1 MAGCCSDEHKPEAV
15 SNDVCC
21 DPNEAIKCSSATA
34 STVNAVAGSRL
45 SSFRI
50 AQMDCP
56 TEQSLIQDKLSKLA
70 GVDKLDFNLIKRI
83 LGVWHNLP
91 STAPIEEAILSLGMQ
106 AEPLSAEG
114 QARIKIEQM
123 DCPTEEKLI
132 RDKLSSVPGISAL
145 EFNLLQRVLTFS
157 HTAEALP
164 AALAAIRDLG
174 FTPVVEDSAT
184 ANEEAQGTP
193 RKKAWWPL
201 ALSGVAA
208 VSAEVIHF
216 AELAP
221 DWAVAGVALLA
232 ILLCGLT
239 TYKGLDRAE
248 EPQPEHQCADEY
260 RGDRCGADWA
270 MARSGHGHVPLFCSR
285 TDRSEVIGSGS
296 PCHPRPDGSDA
307 GARHGAADRWHM
319 A

>member
-1 MAGCCSDEHKPEAV
+1 MAGCCGNEHNPEAI
-15 SNDVCC
+15 SKDVCC
-21 DPNEAIKCSSATA
+21 DPGDANKCSSVAAT
-34 STVNAVAGSRL
+34 TVNAVAGFRL

-50 AQMDCP
+50 QQMDCP
-56 TEQSLIQDKLSKLA
+56 TEQTLIQDKLSKLA
-70 GVDKLDFNLIKRI
+70 GVDKLDFNLINRI

-91 STAPIEEAILSLGMQ
+91 STSPIEAAISSLGIQ

-145 EFNLLQRVLTFS
+145 EFNLLQRVLMFS

-164 AALAAIRDLG
+164 AALAAIRELG
-174 FTPVVEDSAT
+174 FTPVVEGSAT
-184 ANEEAQGTP
+184 ANDEAQAAP

-208 VSAEVIHF
+208 VSAEVLHF

-221 DWAVAGVALLA
+221 
-232 ILLCGLT
+232 
-239 TYKGLDRAE
+239 
-248 EPQPEHQCADEY
+248 EPAWHCWPFCCA
-260 RGDRCGADWA
+260 A
-270 MARSGHGHVPLFCSR
+270 
-285 TDRSEVIGSGS
+285 
-296 PCHPRPDGSDA
+296 
-307 GARHGAADRWHM
+307 
-319 A
+319 

>member
-1 MAGCCSDEHKPEAV
+1 MAGCCGDEYKPEAV
-15 SNDVCC
+15 SKDVCC
-21 DPNEAIKCSSATA
+21 DSNEASKCSATA
-34 STVNAVAGSRL
+34 VNAVSGSRL

-56 TEQSLIQDKLSKLA
+56 TEQALIQDKLSKLA
-70 GVDKLDFNLIKRI
+70 GVDKLDFNLINRI
-83 LGVWHNLP
+83 LGVWHSLP
-91 STAPIEEAILSLGMQ
+91 STAPIEAAISSLGMQ

-114 QARIKIEQM
+114 QVRIKIEQM

-132 RDKLSSVPGISAL
+132 RDKLTSLPGISAL
-145 EFNLLQRVLTFS
+145 EFNLLQRVLTLS

-164 AALAAIRDLG
+164 AALAAIRELG
-174 FTPVVEDSAT
+174 FTPVVEGSAT
-184 ANEEAQGTP
+184 AREEAQGTP
-193 RKKAWWPL
+193 HKKAWWPL

-239 TYKGLDRAE
+239 TYKKGWIALKNRNLNINALMSIAVTGAVLIG
-248 EPQPEHQCADEY
+248 QWPEA
-260 RGDRCGADWA
+260 A
-270 MARSGHGHVPLFCSR
+270 MVLVLM
-285 TDRSEVIGSGS
+285 EN
-296 PCHPRPDGSDA
+296 
-307 GARHGAADRWHM
+307 
-319 A
+319 

>member
-15 SNDVCC
+15 SKDVCC

-34 STVNAVAGSRL
+34 SKVNAVAGSKL

-70 GVDKLDFNLIKRI
+70 GVDKLDFNLINRI

-91 STAPIEEAILSLGMQ
+91 STAPIEAAISSLGMQ

-132 RDKLSSVPGISAL
+132 RDKLSSLPGISEL
-145 EFNLLQRVLTFS
+145 EFNLLQRVLTIR
-157 HTAEALP
+157 HTADALP
-164 AALAAIRDLG
+164 TALAAIRDLG
-174 FTPVVEDSAT
+174 FTPVVEGAAT
-184 ANEEAQGTP
+184 SDEDAQGTP

-201 ALSGVAA
+201 ALSGLAA

-221 DWAVAGVALLA
+221 EWVVAGVALLS

-239 TYKGLDRAE
+239 TYKKGWIALKNRNLNINALMSIAVTGAVLIGQWPEAAMVMFLFSVAELIEAKSLDRARN
-248 EPQPEHQCADEY
+248 AI
-260 RGDRCGADWA
+260 RGLTGR
-270 MARSGHGHVPLFCSR
+270 
-285 TDRSEVIGSGS
+285 
-296 PCHPRPDGSDA
+296 
-307 GARHGAADRWHM
+307 
-319 A
+319 